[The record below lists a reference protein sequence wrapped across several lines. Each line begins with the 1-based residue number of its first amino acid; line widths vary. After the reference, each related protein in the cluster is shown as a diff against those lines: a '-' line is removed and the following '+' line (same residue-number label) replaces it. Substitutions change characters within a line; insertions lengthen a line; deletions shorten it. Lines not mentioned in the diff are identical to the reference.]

1 MVTKKATIK
10 NSAGIHLR
18 PSGIIMKAIEQYEGR
33 VRLGNGTTLLEA
45 DHIMSII
52 ALGLCEGDFVTIQ
65 VEGPNETEIAEELV
79 ILFQTHFDFPPRD

>member
-1 MVTKKATIK
+1 VVTKKATIK

-33 VRLGNGTTLLEA
+33 VRLSNGSTLLEA

-52 ALGLCEGDFVTIQ
+52 ALGLCESDVVTIQ
-65 VEGPNETEIAEELV
+65 VEGPNETEMADELV
-79 ILFQTHFDFPPRD
+79 TLFQTHFDFPPRE